1 MAREEFQEMNRIF
14 CLLLS
19 VAFLSSFLS
28 TQQEPSQGTPGQPAK
43 KEIRIMQV
51 KRITPVLYVKEIEPC
66 VKFWVERLG
75 FEATAQ
81 VPDGDRLGFVI
92 LQKGTVEIMYQSFAS
107 AAKDAPAVAREI
119 EGGRT
124 FLYLEVDNLQPVID
138 ALKGAAVVVP
148 RRTTFYGADEFGVK
162 DPAGHVVL
170 FAQMAAVTQH

>member
-1 MAREEFQEMNRIF
+1 MHRLF
-14 CLLLS
+14 CLFLS
-19 VAFLSSFLS
+19 VVFLSSLALS
-28 TQQEPSQGTPGQPAK
+28 QRNPGQPEK
-43 KEIRIMQV
+43 KEIDTMQV

-75 FEATAQ
+75 FAMTAQ

-92 LQKGTVEIMYQSFAS
+92 LQKANLEIMYQSFAS
-107 AAKDAPAVAREI
+107 AAKDVPAVAREI

-124 FLYLEVDNLQPVID
+124 FLYLEVDNLQVVID
-138 ALKGAAVVVP
+138 ALKGVAVVVP

-170 FAQMAAVTQH
+170 FAQMGVAPQH